1 MHAHDMHE
9 NHDNTDKGILLFYM
23 LFFVSTGQALFS
35 NIEILKDLNE
45 SMLHDIESSIVVD
58 IKTKKKKNNHVE
70 QLLGE
75 VLGRYAPFFS
85 MYNDYITSYHKNVLQ
100 VFQELENSS
109 SGGGGSSSSN
119 SSSSGNKG
127 KNGNNVRHS
136 GSGSIGNNSHFNE
149 GKDANADTKED
160 IADNNSDSNSTE
172 EDDYNTYSSM
182 NFKEYCNHVT
192 KNNPRC
198 RQLNLKSFLIM
209 PIQRVP
215 RYVLLLQ
222 ELIKQ
227 IHKVLNVQKE
237 KEKQTNNS
245 HQHQPR
251 TKHHSSSKAR
261 YHLKQELM
269 FYKGL
274 EEEKKKIEQALTKF
288 KSVARQIDSK
298 IMEVSYRVNAGSLT
312 CA

>member
-1 MHAHDMHE
+1 
-9 NHDNTDKGILLFYM
+9 M

-109 SGGGGSSSSN
+109 SGGGGSSNS

-192 KNNPRC
+192 KNDPRC

-237 KEKQTNNS
+237 KQTNNS

-274 EEEKKKIEQALTKF
+274 EEERKKIEQALTKF
-288 KSVARQIDSK
+288 K
-298 IMEVSYRVNAGSLT
+298 
-312 CA
+312 

>member
-109 SGGGGSSSSN
+109 SSGS
-119 SSSSGNKG
+119 KG